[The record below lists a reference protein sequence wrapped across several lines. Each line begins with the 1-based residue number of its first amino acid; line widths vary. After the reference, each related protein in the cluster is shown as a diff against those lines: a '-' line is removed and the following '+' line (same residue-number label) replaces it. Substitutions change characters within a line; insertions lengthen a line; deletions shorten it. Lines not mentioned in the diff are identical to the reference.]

1 MQLSIISK
9 VDMCSSRQAESNV
22 FNMLAVF
29 YQSWLVKSKICKNE
43 IWTKFYSTTVKIYT
57 NKPEIHKVWKIGWSW
72 CLGYHNDPFH
82 LKNTFTAKLQNI
94 QNSKILGCQT
104 NGRKCLCPIFVS
116 KSISCK
122 SLFSNNNSIIS

>member
-72 CLGYHNDPFH
+72 CLGYHNDTFH
-82 LKNTFTAKLQNI
+82 LKTHLQQNYRTYKTAKY
-94 QNSKILGCQT
+94 
-104 NGRKCLCPIFVS
+104 
-116 KSISCK
+116 
-122 SLFSNNNSIIS
+122 